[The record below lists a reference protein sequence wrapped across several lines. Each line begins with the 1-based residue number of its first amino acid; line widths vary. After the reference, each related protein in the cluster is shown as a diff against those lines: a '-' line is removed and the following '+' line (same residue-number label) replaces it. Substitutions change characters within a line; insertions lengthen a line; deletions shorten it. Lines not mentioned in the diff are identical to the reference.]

1 MRILLSFL
9 LLSALGAGSAVS
21 ETLPGDRRLE
31 SHKRLT
37 EQSHLPFVPSKTAA
51 EWKKRAAVLRRQ
63 AKVGLGIWPMP
74 TPAALNAV
82 VHGRVERDDYTVEKV
97 YFESLP
103 GHFVTGNLYRPK
115 SGNRKPGPAVLCPY
129 GHWPGG
135 RFNRSDQRK
144 FVSQRK
150 KGQERYDPAGHYP
163 LQARCA
169 HLARMGCVVFMYD
182 MVGYAD
188 SVQIPHKTAGDP
200 QHLINIAG
208 LQTWNSMR
216 AFDFLAG
223 LDDVNPKRIAVTG
236 ASGGG
241 MQTLLLFAVDPRPAV
256 SVPVVSVFVN
266 RKGAACTYGPYMR
279 IDEGTIAVAAL
290 AAPRP
295 LCIINAGGDWT
306 SKFMTHGYP
315 QLKELYRMLDIEERF
330 DGKLFEKKPHNYNI
344 LSREYMYAFVKKHLK
359 LDDSAPVTERDFKPL
374 TKKEMTV
381 WDAKHPKPSG
391 KQIGKGHQKAVTDWF
406 VQDAAKQLL
415 AMIPADRASLDRYR
429 EVVGGALSV
438 TIGRELPDPATLR
451 FRAVSNKQLDK
462 VSKTTGLLSSTAAGS
477 RLPFT
482 LLEPVKT
489 NNQTALWVHPEGKA
503 SLFKDGQVRSC
514 VQRLLDAGFTVAGVD
529 LLQQGEFLKD
539 GKSVTTT
546 PLIEG
551 QSVDYA
557 LGNRRPLFSERV
569 FDVMTSVSFL
579 RNRSRGK
586 SKVFVLGLSGGGHWV
601 AGACGRAGN
610 DIAAIAIDT
619 AGFRFANLKDAQHV
633 NFLPGAAKYHDL
645 PGMMALC
652 APHKMWLAGEKSIPK
667 ILQRTY
673 AATRTGKQVTL
684 FKGKQSD
691 LPEAAASWIVSEG
704 SK

>member
-1 MRILLSFL
+1 MRILISFL
-9 LLSALGAGSAVS
+9 LLSALGAGPAVS

-31 SHKRLT
+31 SRKRLT
-37 EQSHLPFVPSKTAA
+37 QQSHLPFIPSKTAA
-51 EWKKRAAVLRRQ
+51 EWKKRAEFLRLQ
-63 AKVGLGIWPMP
+63 ARVGLGLWPMP

-82 VHGRVERDDYTVEKV
+82 MHGRVERDDYTVEKV

-135 RFNRSDQRK
+135 RFNRTSHGN
-144 FVSQRK
+144 FVAQRK
-150 KGQERYDPAGHYP
+150 KGQERYDPAGCYP
-163 LQARCA
+163 LQARCV

-200 QHLINIAG
+200 RHLINIAG

-241 MQTLLLFAVDPRPAV
+241 MQTLLLFTVDPRPV
-256 SVPVVSVFVN
+256 VGVPVVSVFVS
-266 RKGAACTYGPYMR
+266 RKGAPCTYGPYMR
-279 IDEGTIAVAAL
+279 IDEGTIALAAL

-295 LCIINAGGDWT
+295 LCVINAGGDWT

-315 QLKELYRMLDIEERF
+315 RLKELYRTLDIEERF
-330 DGKLFEKKPHNYNI
+330 DGKLFEENPHNYNI

-359 LDDSAPVTERDFKPL
+359 LDDSAPVAERDFKPL

-381 WDAKHPKPSG
+381 WDDKHPRPSG
-391 KQIGKGHQKAVTDWF
+391 RQVGKAHQKTVTDWF
-406 VQDAAKQLL
+406 VQDAARQLA
-415 AMIPADRASLDRYR
+415 AMIPANRASLGRYR

-438 TIGRELPDPATLR
+438 TIGRQPPDPATLR
-451 FRAVSNKQLDK
+451 FKAVSNKQLDK
-462 VSKTTGLLSSTAAGS
+462 VSKTTGLLSSTDTGS

-503 SLFKDGQVRSC
+503 SLFEGGQIRSC
-514 VQRLLDAGFTVAGVD
+514 VRRLLDAGFTVAGVD
-529 LLQQGEFLKD
+529 LLGQGEFLKD
-539 GKSVTTT
+539 GKSVTAT

-579 RNRSRGK
+579 RSRGRGK
-586 SKVFVLGLSGGGHWV
+586 SKVFVLGLNGAGHWM
-601 AGACGRAGN
+601 AAACGRAGD
-610 DIAAIAIDT
+610 DIAGIAIDT
-619 AGFRFANLKDAQHV
+619 AGFRFADLKDAQHV
-633 NFLPGAAKYHDL
+633 DFLPGAAKYHDL

-652 APHKMWLAGEKSIPK
+652 APHKMWLAGEKSIPD
-667 ILQRTY
+667 ILRRTY
-673 AATRTGKQVTL
+673 AAARAGKHVTL
-684 FKGKQSD
+684 FEGKQSD
-691 LPEAAASWIVSEG
+691 IPAAVANWIVSEG

>member
-9 LLSALGAGSAVS
+9 LLSALTATRAVS

-31 SHKRLT
+31 SHKKLT
-37 EQSHLPFVPSKTAA
+37 EQSHLPFLPSKTAA
-51 EWKKRAAVLRRQ
+51 GWKKRAAFLRLQ
-63 AKVGLGIWPMP
+63 AKVGLGLWPMP
-74 TPAALNAV
+74 TAPALNAV

-115 SGNRKPGPAVLCPY
+115 SGNGKPGPAVLCPY

-135 RFNRSDQRK
+135 RFNSASRGNLAA
-144 FVSQRK
+144 QRK
-150 KGQERYDPAGHYP
+150 KGQERYDPSGRYP

-188 SVQIPHKTAGDP
+188 SVQIPHKTAGNP
-200 QHLINIAG
+200 RQLTNIAG

-216 AFDFLAG
+216 AMDFLGG

-256 SVPVVSVFVN
+256 SVPVVSVFVS
-266 RKGAACTYGPYMR
+266 RKGAPCTYGPYMR
-279 IDEGTIAVAAL
+279 IDEGTIALAAL

-295 LCIINAGGDWT
+295 LCVINAGGDWT

-315 QLKELYRMLDIEERF
+315 QLKEHYRMLDIEERF
-330 DGKLFEKKPHNYNI
+330 AGRLFAKNPHNYNI

-359 LDDSAPVTERDFKPL
+359 LDSSAPVAERDFKPL

-381 WDAKHPKPSG
+381 WDDKHPRPSG
-391 KQIGKGHQKAVTDWF
+391 KQVGKDHQQAVTNWF
-406 VQDAAKQLL
+406 VKDAAKQLD
-415 AMIPADRASLDRYR
+415 AMIPSDRASLDRYR
-429 EVVGGALSV
+429 KVAGGALSV
-438 TIGRELPDPATLR
+438 AIGRQSPDPAKLR
-451 FRAVSNKQLDK
+451 FRTVSKKQLK
-462 VSKTTGLLSSTAAGS
+462 RVLNTTGLLSNADAGS
-477 RLPFT
+477 QLPFV
-482 LLEPVKT
+482 LLEPVKG

-503 SLFKDGQVRSC
+503 SLFKDGQIRPC
-514 VQRLLDAGFTVAGVD
+514 IRRLLDAGFTVAGVD
-529 LLQQGEFLKD
+529 LLGQGDFLKD
-539 GKSVTTT
+539 GKPVKTT

-551 QSVDYA
+551 ESLNYT
-557 LGNRRPLFSERV
+557 LGNRRPLFSDRV

-579 RNRSRGK
+579 RNHSRGK
-586 SKVFVLGLSGGGHWV
+586 SKVFVLGLRGAGHWV
-601 AGACGRAGN
+601 AAACGRAGD
-610 DIAAIAIDT
+610 DIAGVAIDT
-619 AGFRFANLKDAQHV
+619 AGFRFAGLKDAQHV
-633 NFLPGAAKYHDL
+633 DFLPGAAKYHDL

-652 APHKMWLAGEKSIPK
+652 APHKMWLAGEKNIPD
-667 ILQRTY
+667 ILRRTY
-673 AATRTGKQVTL
+673 AAARGKKSITLFEGKQP
-684 FKGKQSD
+684 G
-691 LPEAAASWIVSEG
+691 LPAAAATWVVSEG
-704 SK
+704 AK

>member
-1 MRILLSFL
+1 
-9 LLSALGAGSAVS
+9 
-21 ETLPGDRRLE
+21 
-31 SHKRLT
+31 
-37 EQSHLPFVPSKTAA
+37 
-51 EWKKRAAVLRRQ
+51 
-63 AKVGLGIWPMP
+63 MP

-82 VHGRVERDDYTVEKV
+82 AHGRVERDDYTVEKV

-115 SGNRKPGPAVLCPY
+115 SGNPKPGPAVLCPY

-135 RFNRSDQRK
+135 RFNRASRGN
-144 FVSQRK
+144 FVAQRK
-150 KGQERYDPAGHYP
+150 KGQERYDPSGCYP
-163 LQARCA
+163 LQARCVQ
-169 HLARMGCVVFMYD
+169 LARMGCVVFMYD

-200 QHLINIAG
+200 RHLINIAG

-241 MQTLLLFAVDPRPAV
+241 MQTLLLFAVDPRPVV
-256 SVPVVSVFVN
+256 SVPVVSVFVS

-279 IDEGTIAVAAL
+279 IDDGTIAVAAL

-295 LCIINAGGDWT
+295 LCVINAGGDWT

-315 QLKELYRMLDIEERF
+315 QLKELYRKLDIEERF
-330 DGKLFEKKPHNYNI
+330 DGKLFEKNPHNYNI

-359 LDDSAPVTERDFKPL
+359 LDDSAPVAERDFKPL

-381 WDAKHPKPSG
+381 WDDKHPKPSG
-391 KQIGKGHQKAVTDWF
+391 KQVGKDHQKAVTDWF
-406 VQDAAKQLL
+406 VQDAAKQLS
-415 AMIPADRASLDRYR
+415 AMIPSDRASLGRYR
-429 EVVGGALSV
+429 DVVGGALSV
-438 TIGRELPDPATLR
+438 TIGRKPPDPSTLR
-451 FRAVSNKQLDK
+451 FKAVSKKQLDK
-462 VSKTTGLLSSTAAGS
+462 VSKTTGLLSNKDADTQ
-477 RLPFT
+477 LPFT
-482 LLEPVKT
+482 LIEPVKT
-489 NNQTALWVHPEGKA
+489 NNQTVLWVHPEGKA
-503 SLFKDGQVRSC
+503 SLFKDGQIRSC
-514 VQRLLDAGFTVAGVD
+514 VRRLLDAGFTVAGVD
-529 LLQQGEFLKD
+529 LLGQREFLKD
-539 GKSVTTT
+539 GKFVTTT

-586 SKVFVLGLSGGGHWV
+586 SKVFVLGLSGAGHWV
-601 AGACGRAGN
+601 AAACGRTGD
-610 DIAAIAIDT
+610 DIAGIAIDT
-619 AGFRFANLKDAQHV
+619 AGFRFADLKDAQHV
-633 NFLPGAAKYHDL
+633 DFLPGAAKYHDL

-652 APHKMWLAGEKSIPK
+652 APHKMWLAGEKSIPD
-667 ILQRTY
+667 ILHRTY
-673 AATRTGKQVTL
+673 AAARAGKHVTL
-684 FKGKQSD
+684 FEGEQTD
-691 LPEAAASWIVSEG
+691 IPTVAASWIVSEG
-704 SK
+704 TK